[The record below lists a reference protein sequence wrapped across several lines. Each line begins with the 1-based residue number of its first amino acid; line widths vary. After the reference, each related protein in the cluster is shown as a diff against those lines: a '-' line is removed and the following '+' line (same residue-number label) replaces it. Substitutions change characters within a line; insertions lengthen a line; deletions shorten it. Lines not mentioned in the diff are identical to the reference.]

1 MEAEEIQ
8 NEILRLNDL
17 IVNSNYINS
26 SNRSSKKKQI
36 IDRYNALFIKYADF
50 VSKNKYYYLHRCFYH
65 LFIKYIINIYTY
77 NVYKNYIG
85 VDISYFDELLLF
97 LGIYYVKEYNIN
109 YEIPIYDLKQ
119 IKRIKGSRIN
129 NIIKEIYKS
138 IDNMIALDD
147 EVQKEEPPRY
157 ITIPQYNP
165 ICWFISILTGIC
177 YSDLNK
183 QLILKSKLKSSNNIF
198 SLLVKKIINYVTKNY
213 KEYNENIYKDCK
225 LFKFL
230 KIAPLDALQIL
241 IIKQYYVLAREYNS
255 TLSKTSKMKL
265 PINDDNESELYISFD
280 EKVFKP
286 FIEFLESGRFEYSR
300 YSYFAHF
307 IIINVVFNENEKKYY
322 LSINENT
329 KVFGILAIDGYIL
342 AYLYD
347 LLNIYAKYIYV
358 NMSHGKLSYYKSVV
372 DYTGDED
379 ENDNPQILILEFNN
393 DTIDLTDI
401 YYFQEYDE
409 DVYKFEDDN
418 KILTYNKRKYKL
430 DYILH
435 SNNSGNYYHT
445 ISGITYNNKQFIHDS
460 DYKMQ
465 TFYCDNM
472 DINIT
477 CDLME
482 QKWNTNIFK
491 ELHYCTSGCRYNIN
505 CDLEVANN
513 LCFTYSYNI
522 TYVYVLIDD

>member
-1 MEAEEIQ
+1 MEATEIQ
-8 NEILRLNDL
+8 NEILKINDL
-17 IVNSNYINS
+17 IINSNYINS
-26 SNRSSKKKQI
+26 SNRSSKNKQI

-50 VSKNKYYYLHRCFYH
+50 VSKHKYFYLHRCFYH

-77 NVYKNYIG
+77 NVYKYFT
-85 VDISYFDELLLF
+85 DIDVSYFNQLLLF
-97 LGIYYVKEYNIN
+97 LGIYHVKEYNN
-109 YEIPIYDLKQ
+109 YYEIPVYDLKQ
-119 IKRIKGSRIN
+119 IKRKKGSRIN

-147 EVQKEEPPRY
+147 EIQKEQPPRY

-183 QLILKSKLKSSNNIF
+183 QLILKSKLKSNKNIF
-198 SLLVKKIINYVTKNY
+198 TLLVKKIINYVTKKY

-225 LFKFL
+225 LFKLL
-230 KIAPLDALQIL
+230 KIAPLDTLQIL

-255 TLSKTSKMKL
+255 TLSKTSKMRL
-265 PINDDNESELYISFD
+265 PINDNDESELYISFD

-307 IIINVVFNENEKKYY
+307 IIKNVIFNEDEKKYY
-322 LSINENT
+322 LSIDENSENFELY
-329 KVFGILAIDGYIL
+329 VIDGYIL

-347 LLNIYAKYIYV
+347 LLNIYSKYIYV
-358 NMSHGKLSYYKSVV
+358 DMNHGKLSFYKSVV
-372 DYTGDED
+372 DYMDD
-379 ENDNPQILILEFNN
+379 DDNDNPQILILEFNN
-393 DTIDLTDI
+393 KFIDLTNI
-401 YYFQEYDE
+401 YYFQEYD
-409 DVYKFEDDN
+409 DYIYKFEDDN

-430 DYILH
+430 DYIIH
-435 SNNSGNYYHT
+435 FNNNSGNYRHYV
-445 ISGITYNNKQFIHDS
+445 SGITYNNKQFIHDS
-460 DYKMQ
+460 GYEMQ

-472 DINIT
+472 DIKIT

-482 QKWNTNIFK
+482 QEWNTNIFK
-491 ELHYCTSGCRYNIN
+491 ELHYCTNECRYNIN

-513 LCFTYSYNI
+513 LCFTYTYNI
-522 TYVYVLIDD
+522 TYVYVLIDE